1 MSDTTNTTPANTEE
15 SQANAQQ
22 PQADVS
28 PKAEKPSE
36 ERFTK
41 DQLQELLTKARQ
53 EEKAKLYKSIEK
65 TKAEAEKT
73 QAERDKVLEELNQAK
88 ERLQTL
94 QDSNMSDIEKVNK
107 QIELLAQ
114 QNELL
119 KQQMEAVSKQAEE
132 RVRVS
137 EVSAYKQKKIESSG
151 LLFPEMVSGN
161 TPEEIDASIEMLK
174 QREESVRST
183 LEDKLRA
190 EQAVNVPRPMSP
202 DGATQSVAVND
213 RYQLSKLKRDEYQA
227 MRQKLMAQALNSVR

>member
-1 MSDTTNTTPANTEE
+1 MSDTTNTTPTNTEE

-28 PKAEKPSE
+28 PKVEKPSE
-36 ERFTK
+36 ESFTK

-53 EEKAKLYKSIEK
+53 EEKAKLYKSLEK
-65 TKAEAEKT
+65 TKADAEKT

-119 KQQMEAVSKQAEE
+119 KQQMESVSKQAEE

-202 DGATQSVAVND
+202 DGATQSVAVTD